1 MVKENLIKS
10 KSTKTKT
17 MKDLFKVIS
26 IEKKETHEWFKKKHY
41 AKRVPQLVSC
51 FGLYDKNN
59 LLQGVL
65 SFGLPASRSLVK
77 GAFKGK
83 YQDDFLELNRLCV
96 NNNLGKNVLSF
107 FVSQSIKL
115 LQKPKVLV
123 SYADT
128 SQGHT
133 GYIYQATNWIYTGLS
148 DTHKEWRI
156 YGSNIHSK
164 NVCKQFTLQERI
176 ENPDKFYFVERPRK
190 HRYFYLNGNRN
201 QKKDM
206 KNNLAYNILP
216 NPKGDNK
223 KYDCSYNPS
232 IQRILFV

>member
-1 MVKENLIKS
+1 MKLKEHFSVKKINSFECK
-10 KSTKTKT
+10 
-17 MKDLFKVIS
+17 
-26 IEKKETHEWFKKKHY
+26 EWFLKKHY
-41 AKRVPQLVSC
+41 AKRIPQLVSC

-59 LLQGVL
+59 LLEGVL

-83 YQDDFLELNRLCV
+83 YQDNFLELNRLCV
-96 NNNLGKNVLSF
+96 NDNLGKNVLSF

-176 ENPDKFYFVERPRK
+176 KNPDKFYFVERPRK

-206 KNNLAYNILP
+206 KNNLAYDILLY
-216 NPKGDNK
+216 PKGNNK
-223 KYDCSYNPS
+223 RYDASYKPS
-232 IQRILFV
+232 IQGILF

>member
-1 MVKENLIKS
+1 MKE
-10 KSTKTKT
+10 
-17 MKDLFKVIS
+17 LFKVIT
-26 IEKKETHEWFKKKHY
+26 IEKKETYEWFKKKHY
-41 AKRVPQLVSC
+41 AKRIPQLVSC
-51 FGLYDKNN
+51 FGLYDTNN

-65 SFGLPASRSLVK
+65 SYGIPASPSLVK

-83 YQDDFLELNRLCV
+83 YQDDFYELNRLCV

-148 DTHKEWRI
+148 DKRTEWRMR
-156 YGSNIHSK
+156 GNNKHSK
-164 NVCKQFTLQERI
+164 TICEQYTLEERQKDK
-176 ENPDKFYFVERPRK
+176 DKFYIIERPRK
-190 HRYFYLNGNRN
+190 HRYFYLLGNKKE
-201 QKKDM
+201 KKDM
-206 KNNLAYNILP
+206 KNNLVYDILP

-223 KYDCSYNPS
+223 RYDCSYNPS